1 MQNETPFL
9 IEDGDIN
16 MDIVKLDRWLKDYK
30 SRTDLIKLKPGERM
44 CAYCNRKVA
53 YPDYFKCRYCD
64 EVVCSD
70 HRVPESHKCPKRPL
84 SPWEKEIITGALRG
98 GS

>member
-53 YPDYFKCRYCD
+53 YPLF
-64 EVVCSD
+64 
-70 HRVPESHKCPKRPL
+70 
-84 SPWEKEIITGALRG
+84 
-98 GS
+98 